1 MNDSTKIPD
10 LPAIGENLYRER
22 KRQQL
27 SMAELAAVSGI
38 SKAMLSQIE
47 SDKVNPTIATL
58 WKIAHAL
65 HVDLES
71 LISGESKRKKK
82 FEVIRQETLISLAA
96 DHSGTR
102 FNVLSPAS
110 MAEDLELYR
119 MTLEPGGIHTSQ
131 PHAKGTEEY
140 LNILEGRVRVVAGD
154 NAATLDKGDV
164 MIVQT
169 DIEHS
174 IENLSPARSE
184 LFMVVRFQKT

>member
-1 MNDSTKIPD
+1 MNDSVKIPD

-27 SMAELAAVSGI
+27 SMAELAAASGI

-47 SDKVNPTIATL
+47 ADKVNPTIATL

-71 LISGESKRKKK
+71 LISGGNKRKKR
-82 FEVIRQETLISLAA
+82 FEVIRKEMIVSLATDRA
-96 DHSGTR
+96 GTR
-102 FNVLSPAS
+102 FDVLSPTS

-119 MTLEPGGIHTSQ
+119 MTMEPGCLHSSQ

-140 LNILEGRVRVVAGD
+140 VNVLDGRVRITAGESS
-154 NAATLDKGDV
+154 AVLEKGDFL
-164 MIVQT
+164 IVQT
-169 DIEHS
+169 DVEHA
-174 IENLSPARSE
+174 IENLSDSRAE
-184 LFMVVRFQKT
+184 LFMVVRFRKA